1 MTESFPEPCL
11 CRHLV
16 EWLVRGAG
24 RARVDERAGVGR
36 GRPAR

>member
-16 EWLVRGAG
+16 DWSVRGSG
-24 RARVDERAGVGR
+24 RAVTDLGGGVGR
-36 GRPAR
+36 DRPAR